1 MRRLV
6 LLSVVALIALTEACA
21 VGPGYRRSSL
31 GMPDGWR
38 PPATSEDSLRP
49 FFDSLR
55 TSRDTLLPPG
65 ADTARVPFVY
75 DTAPRG
81 RGDSAVALRWL
92 DLVQDSVL
100 RQLVDTSLRQN
111 RDVRTALAVIDEFRA
126 QYRATRVGLL
136 PELTANGRAGRNKQV
151 FGTFGSFSYDVYSA
165 TADLSW
171 ELDLW
176 GRLRRGTSAARS
188 DLVARE
194 EDRRALQLSLIGDVA
209 TAYFDL
215 RAADLNLAIAR
226 RTLDSRRQTLQLAR
240 RRLDQGLISELDV
253 RQFEAEVAGPAANV
267 ADFERQVA
275 QQENALSVLVGHN
288 PGAIARGRSLTE
300 MAARIP
306 VPVGVPSALLE
317 RRPDVRSA
325 EASLRAATA
334 RIGVAQA
341 ARLPTITLTGQ
352 YGSQSTEFSKW
363 FASGTNI
370 WQAFA
375 GVSIPLFTQG
385 RPGGEEVNI
394 ATARSSRCVRPRT
407 GPRRRSGRWSPCGA
421 RWSSRTC
428 GIRTA
433 CRATSTCWTPSAACS
448 RRSWRSP
455 EPGAI
460 SSSRRCSSTRP
471 SGPPGPEQ
479 THEHAPDTQR
489 AARGRPARARR
500 RHRHLALDRA
510 RRRAGA
516 PAVSHVHRA
525 GRGGAVHGAALRP
538 QRGFRRRH
546 RYRDPRRRA
555 GAESRDRPGVRV
567 LHRRVRVRDVDG
579 AALAHGP
586 RRARVGAHPWRE
598 PHRGRDRVRDPVPD
612 SSPGGGAAS
621 GRGRGKRVTAA

>member
-394 ATARSSRCVRPRT
+394 ARARAV
-407 GPRRRSGRWSPCGA
+407 
-421 RWSSRTC
+421 
-428 GIRTA
+428 
-433 CRATSTCWTPSAACS
+433 
-448 RRSWRSP
+448 
-455 EPGAI
+455 
-460 SSSRRCSSTRP
+460 
-471 SGPPGPEQ
+471 Q
-479 THEHAPDTQR
+479 
-489 AARGRPARARR
+489 ARARYEQTVLVALREVEDALVALRTAQDRTAAQERQVVALR
-500 RHRHLALDRA
+500 RALELADMRYQNGVSSYLDVLDAQRGLFTAELALT
-510 RRRAGA
+510 G
-516 PAVSHVHRA
+516 A
-525 GRGGAVHGAALRP
+525 GRDQLVAAVQLYKAVGAAWP
-538 QRGFRRRH
+538 
-546 RYRDPRRRA
+546 
-555 GAESRDRPGVRV
+555 GAD
-567 LHRRVRVRDVDG
+567 
-579 AALAHGP
+579 
-586 RRARVGAHPWRE
+586 
-598 PHRGRDRVRDPVPD
+598 
-612 SSPGGGAAS
+612 
-621 GRGRGKRVTAA
+621 T